1 MPIRLI
7 EVVAKTGHAD
17 TLQAIAESFHAL
29 ECRITAPDEDG
40 KQSVRILA
48 HPDNQQDLLDRL
60 QTTLGSSDDWR
71 ILLLPVE
78 AIIPD
83 PGEKDEA
90 EKTKKKSTSTLREQL
105 YVEISRGAQIDPNF
119 IWLVLL
125 STVVAAI
132 GLINNNVAVIIA
144 AMVIAPLLGPNLALA
159 FGTALGDR
167 ELILR
172 AALANLAGL
181 SLSIIGAA
189 LVGYFMGGEYAGPE
203 FMTRTELGYDSVIL
217 ALAAGAAGALSLTS
231 NVSSAV
237 VGVMVAV
244 ALLPPAVTFG
254 YMFGIDRPGL
264 ALAAGTL
271 LAINIACINLTAQL
285 VFFVKG
291 IRPRTWYERDEA
303 TQSVY
308 ISMGIWS
315 VLLIVLTIAI
325 YFVRNSA

>member
-17 TLQAIAESFHAL
+17 TLEAIAEKFDAL
-29 ECRITAPDEDG
+29 DVRITAPDEDG

-48 HPDNQQDLLDRL
+48 HPDDQQDLLDRL

-71 ILLLPVE
+71 ILILPVE

-83 PGEKDEA
+83 PGEKDEK
-90 EKTKKKSTSTLREQL
+90 EKKKKASPSTLREQL
-105 YVEISRGAQIDPNF
+105 FVEISRGAQIDPNF
-119 IWLVLL
+119 VWLVLL

-132 GLINNNVAVIIA
+132 GLMNNNVAVIIA

-172 AALANLAGL
+172 AALANLMGL
-181 SLSIIGAA
+181 TLSIVGSGLI
-189 LVGYFMGGEYAGPE
+189 GYFMGGDYTGPE
-203 FMTRTELGYDSVIL
+203 FMTRTELGYDSILL

-254 YMFGIDRPGL
+254 YMFGIDRPAL

-285 VFFVKG
+285 VFFIKG

-303 TQSVY
+303 KQSSL
-308 ISMGIWS
+308 ISIGIWS
-315 VLLIVLTIAI
+315 LLLVGLTVAI
-325 YFVRNSA
+325 YFIRKNT